1 MPDVIDILTTP
12 FMGAAAWLWVS
23 FLGIVIT
30 LLVIDLGVLQREHHE
45 IGIKESLMM
54 SAGYITFGL
63 MFGGWIWYEFGATRA
78 MEYYTGYLIEQSLSM
93 DNVFVMA
100 LIFGYFQIP
109 RKYQHEVLFWG
120 VLGAIVM
127 RGIMIGIGA
136 ALVQRFDWILYV
148 FGAFLLISGFKMLF
162 SHHDQQPDLAQNTFL
177 QFLRKHIRVTD
188 QLHGDRFIIR
198 KPHPGHDKPII
209 YATPLLLALIL
220 IEMADL
226 VFAIDS
232 VPAIFSITQ
241 EPFIVYTSNICA
253 ILGLRALYFALAA
266 MISRFA
272 YLKYALA
279 LVLVFIGGKIFMHAF
294 IAPVPA
300 PVSLGVTFGLLVSG
314 VMASLIKTRQPPKPS
329 ATKQENTTSS
339 QAERNYR

>member
-1 MPDVIDILTTP
+1 MPDAFDFLTTP
-12 FMGAAAWLWVS
+12 FMGAAAWLWLS
-23 FLGIVIT
+23 FLIIV
-30 LLVIDLGVLQREHHE
+30 LLLLIFDLGVLQRNHHE
-45 IGIKESLMM
+45 IGIKESLVM
-54 SAGYITFGL
+54 SAGYISFGIA
-63 MFGGWIWYEFGATRA
+63 FGGWIWYEFGATRA
-78 MEYYTGYLIEQSLSM
+78 LEYYTGYLVEQSLSM

-100 LIFGYFQIP
+100 LIFSFFQIP

-127 RGIMIGIGA
+127 RAIMIGVGA

-148 FGAFLLISGFKMLF
+148 FGAFLLISGIKMLF
-162 SHHDQQPDLAQNTFL
+162 SRHDDQPDLAQNPML
-177 QFLRKHIRVTD
+177 RFLRKHIRVTD
-188 QLHGDRFIIR
+188 QLHGDRFLIR
-198 KPHPGHDKPII
+198 KKKEGSSKPLV

-226 VFAIDS
+226 VFAVDS

-279 LVLVFIGGKIFMHAF
+279 LVLIFIGAKIFAHSF
-294 IAPVPA
+294 IGPIPA
-300 PVSLGVTFGLLVSG
+300 PLSLGVTFGLLVG
-314 VMASLIKTRQPPKPS
+314 GIVLSLFKTRGHAEHLK
-329 ATKQENTTSS
+329 TGTSKNNS
-339 QAERNYR
+339 GPWGDHK

>member
-1 MPDVIDILTTP
+1 MPDAFDFLTTP
-12 FMGAAAWLWVS
+12 FMGAAAWLWLS
-23 FLGIVIT
+23 FLIIV
-30 LLVIDLGVLQREHHE
+30 LLLLIFDLGVLQRNHHE
-45 IGIKESLMM
+45 IGIKESLVM
-54 SAGYITFGL
+54 SAGYISFGIA
-63 MFGGWIWYEFGATRA
+63 FGGWIWYEFGATRA
-78 MEYYTGYLIEQSLSM
+78 LEYYTGYLVEQSLSM

-100 LIFGYFQIP
+100 LIFSFFQIP

-127 RGIMIGIGA
+127 RAIMIGVGA

-148 FGAFLLISGFKMLF
+148 FGAFLLISGIKMLF
-162 SHHDQQPDLAQNTFL
+162 SRHDDQPDLAQNPML
-177 QFLRKHIRVTD
+177 RFLRKHIRVTD
-188 QLHGDRFIIR
+188 QLHGDRFLIR
-198 KPHPGHDKPII
+198 KEKEGFSKPLV

-226 VFAIDS
+226 VFAVDS

-279 LVLVFIGGKIFMHAF
+279 LVLIFIGAKIFAHSF
-294 IAPVPA
+294 IGSIPA
-300 PVSLGVTFGLLVSG
+300 PLSLGVTFGLLVG
-314 VMASLIKTRQPPKPS
+314 GIVLSLFKTRGHAEHLK
-329 ATKQENTTSS
+329 TGTSKNNS
-339 QAERNYR
+339 GPWGDHK

>member
-1 MPDVIDILTTP
+1 MPDAFDFLTTP
-12 FMGAAAWLWVS
+12 FMGAAAWLWLS
-23 FLGIVIT
+23 FLIIV
-30 LLVIDLGVLQREHHE
+30 LLLLIFDLGVLQRNHHE
-45 IGIKESLMM
+45 IGIKESLVM
-54 SAGYITFGL
+54 SAGYISFGIA
-63 MFGGWIWYEFGATRA
+63 FGGWIWYEFGATRA
-78 MEYYTGYLIEQSLSM
+78 LEYYTGYLVEQSLSM

-100 LIFGYFQIP
+100 LIFSFFQIP

-127 RGIMIGIGA
+127 RAIMIGVGA

-148 FGAFLLISGFKMLF
+148 FGAFLLISGIKMLF
-162 SHHDQQPDLAQNTFL
+162 SRHDDQPDLAQNPML
-177 QFLRKHIRVTD
+177 RFLRKHIRVTD
-188 QLHGDRFIIR
+188 QLHGDRFLIR
-198 KPHPGHDKPII
+198 KEKEGFSKPLV

-226 VFAIDS
+226 VFAVDS

-253 ILGLRALYFALAA
+253 ILGLRALYFTLAA

-279 LVLVFIGGKIFMHAF
+279 LVLIFIGAKIFAHSF
-294 IAPVPA
+294 IGPIPA
-300 PVSLGVTFGLLVSG
+300 PLSLGVTFGLLAGGIVL
-314 VMASLIKTRQPPKPS
+314 SLFKTRGHAEHLK
-329 ATKQENTTSS
+329 TGTSKNNS
-339 QAERNYR
+339 GPCEDHK

>member
-1 MPDVIDILTTP
+1 MPDAFDFLTTP
-12 FMGAAAWLWVS
+12 FMGAAAWLWLS
-23 FLGIVIT
+23 FLIIV
-30 LLVIDLGVLQREHHE
+30 LLLLIFDLGVLQRNHHE
-45 IGIKESLMM
+45 IGIKESLLM
-54 SAGYITFGL
+54 SAGYISFGIA
-63 MFGGWIWYEFGATRA
+63 FGGWIWYEFGATRA
-78 MEYYTGYLIEQSLSM
+78 LEYYTGYLVEQSLSM

-100 LIFGYFQIP
+100 LIFSFFQIP

-127 RGIMIGIGA
+127 RAIMIGVGA

-148 FGAFLLISGFKMLF
+148 FGAFLLISGIKMLF
-162 SHHDQQPDLAQNTFL
+162 SRHDDQPDLAQNPML
-177 QFLRKHIRVTD
+177 RFLRKHIRVTD
-188 QLHGDRFIIR
+188 QLHGDRFLIR
-198 KPHPGHDKPII
+198 KEKEGSSKPLV

-226 VFAIDS
+226 VFAVDS

-279 LVLVFIGGKIFMHAF
+279 LVLIFIGAKIFAHSF
-294 IAPVPA
+294 IGPIPA
-300 PVSLGVTFGLLVSG
+300 PLSLGVTFGLLAGGIVL
-314 VMASLIKTRQPPKPS
+314 SLFKTRGHAEHLK
-329 ATKQENTTSS
+329 TGTSKNNS
-339 QAERNYR
+339 GPCEDHK

>member
-1 MPDVIDILTTP
+1 MPDAFDFLTTP
-12 FMGAAAWLWVS
+12 FMGAAAWLWLS
-23 FLGIVIT
+23 FLIIV
-30 LLVIDLGVLQREHHE
+30 LLLLIFDLGVLQRNHHE
-45 IGIKESLMM
+45 IGIKESLVM
-54 SAGYITFGL
+54 SAGYISFGIA
-63 MFGGWIWYEFGATRA
+63 FGGWIWYEFGATRA
-78 MEYYTGYLIEQSLSM
+78 LEYYTGYLVEQSLSM

-100 LIFGYFQIP
+100 LIFSFFQIP

-127 RGIMIGIGA
+127 RAIMIGVGA

-148 FGAFLLISGFKMLF
+148 FGAFLLISGIKMLF
-162 SHHDQQPDLAQNTFL
+162 SRHDDQPDLAQNPML
-177 QFLRKHIRVTD
+177 RFLRKHIRVTD
-188 QLHGDRFIIR
+188 QLHGDRFLIR
-198 KPHPGHDKPII
+198 KEKEGFSKPLV

-226 VFAIDS
+226 VFAVDS

-279 LVLVFIGGKIFMHAF
+279 LVLIFIGAKIFAHSF
-294 IAPVPA
+294 IGPIPA
-300 PVSLGVTFGLLVSG
+300 PLSLGVTFGLLVG
-314 VMASLIKTRQPPKPS
+314 GIVLSLFKTRGHAEHLK
-329 ATKQENTTSS
+329 TGTSKNNS
-339 QAERNYR
+339 GPWGDHK

>member
-1 MPDVIDILTTP
+1 MPDAFDFLITP
-12 FMGAAAWLWVS
+12 FMGAAAWLWLS
-23 FLGIVIT
+23 FLIIV
-30 LLVIDLGVLQREHHE
+30 LLLLIFDLGVLQRNHHE
-45 IGIKESLMM
+45 IGIKESLVM
-54 SAGYITFGL
+54 SAGYISFGIA
-63 MFGGWIWYEFGATRA
+63 FGGWIWYEFGATRA
-78 MEYYTGYLIEQSLSM
+78 LEYYTGYLVEQSLSM

-100 LIFGYFQIP
+100 LIFSFFQIP

-127 RGIMIGIGA
+127 RAIMIGVGA

-148 FGAFLLISGFKMLF
+148 FGAFLLISGIKMLF
-162 SHHDQQPDLAQNTFL
+162 SRHDDQPDLAQNPML
-177 QFLRKHIRVTD
+177 RFLRKHIRVTD
-188 QLHGDRFIIR
+188 QLHGDRFLIR
-198 KPHPGHDKPII
+198 KEKEGFSKPLV

-226 VFAIDS
+226 VFAVDS

-279 LVLVFIGGKIFMHAF
+279 LVLIFIGAKIFAHSF
-294 IAPVPA
+294 IGPIPA
-300 PVSLGVTFGLLVSG
+300 PLSLGVTFGLLAGGIVL
-314 VMASLIKTRQPPKPS
+314 SLFKTRGHAEHLK
-329 ATKQENTTSS
+329 TGTSKNNS
-339 QAERNYR
+339 GPWGGHK

>member
-1 MPDVIDILTTP
+1 MPDAFDFLTTP
-12 FMGAAAWLWVS
+12 FMGAAAWLWLS
-23 FLGIVIT
+23 FLIIV
-30 LLVIDLGVLQREHHE
+30 LLLLIFDLGVLQRNHHE
-45 IGIKESLMM
+45 IGIKESLVM
-54 SAGYITFGL
+54 SAGYISFGIA
-63 MFGGWIWYEFGATRA
+63 FGGWIWYEFGATRA
-78 MEYYTGYLIEQSLSM
+78 LEYYTGYLVEQSLSM

-100 LIFGYFQIP
+100 LIFSFFQIP

-127 RGIMIGIGA
+127 RAIMIGVGA

-148 FGAFLLISGFKMLF
+148 FGAFLLISGIKMLF
-162 SHHDQQPDLAQNTFL
+162 SRHDDQPDLAQNPML
-177 QFLRKHIRVTD
+177 RFLRKHIRVTD
-188 QLHGDRFIIR
+188 QLHGDRFLIR
-198 KPHPGHDKPII
+198 KEKEGFSKPLV

-226 VFAIDS
+226 VFAVDS

-279 LVLVFIGGKIFMHAF
+279 LVLIFIGAKIFAHSL
-294 IAPVPA
+294 IGPVPA
-300 PVSLGVTFGLLVSG
+300 PLSLGVTFSLLAGGIVL
-314 VMASLIKTRQPPKPS
+314 SLFKTRGHAEHLK
-329 ATKQENTTSS
+329 TGTSKNNS
-339 QAERNYR
+339 GSWGDHK

>member
-1 MPDVIDILTTP
+1 MPDAFDFLTTP
-12 FMGAAAWLWVS
+12 FMGAAAWLWLS
-23 FLGIVIT
+23 FLIIV
-30 LLVIDLGVLQREHHE
+30 LLLLIFDLGVLQRNHHE
-45 IGIKESLMM
+45 IGIKESLVM
-54 SAGYITFGL
+54 SAGYISFGIA
-63 MFGGWIWYEFGATRA
+63 FGGWIWYEFGATRA
-78 MEYYTGYLIEQSLSM
+78 LEYYTGYLVEQSLSM

-100 LIFGYFQIP
+100 LIFSFFQIP

-127 RGIMIGIGA
+127 RAIMIGVGA

-148 FGAFLLISGFKMLF
+148 FGAFLLISGIKMLF
-162 SHHDQQPDLAQNTFL
+162 SRHDDQPDLAQNPML
-177 QFLRKHIRVTD
+177 RFLRKHIRVTD
-188 QLHGDRFIIR
+188 QLHGDRFLIR
-198 KPHPGHDKPII
+198 KEKEGFSKPLV

-226 VFAIDS
+226 VFAVDS

-279 LVLVFIGGKIFMHAF
+279 LVLIFIGAKIFAHSF
-294 IAPVPA
+294 IGPIPA
-300 PVSLGVTFGLLVSG
+300 PLSLGVTFGLLAGGIVL
-314 VMASLIKTRQPPKPS
+314 SLFKTRGHAEHLK
-329 ATKQENTTSS
+329 TGTSKNNS
-339 QAERNYR
+339 GPCEDHK

>member
-1 MPDVIDILTTP
+1 MPDAFDFLTTP
-12 FMGAAAWLWVS
+12 FMGAAAWLWLS
-23 FLGIVIT
+23 FLIIV
-30 LLVIDLGVLQREHHE
+30 LLLLIFDLGVLQRNHHE
-45 IGIKESLMM
+45 IGIKESLLM
-54 SAGYITFGL
+54 SAGYISFGIA
-63 MFGGWIWYEFGATRA
+63 FGGWIWYEFGATRA
-78 MEYYTGYLIEQSLSM
+78 LEYYTGYLVEQSLSM

-100 LIFGYFQIP
+100 LIFSFFQIP

-127 RGIMIGIGA
+127 RAIMIGVGA

-148 FGAFLLISGFKMLF
+148 FGAFLLISGIKMLF
-162 SHHDQQPDLAQNTFL
+162 SRHDDQPDLAQNPML
-177 QFLRKHIRVTD
+177 RFLRKHIRVTD
-188 QLHGDRFIIR
+188 QLHGDRFLIR
-198 KPHPGHDKPII
+198 KEKEGFSKPLV

-226 VFAIDS
+226 VFAVDS

-279 LVLVFIGGKIFMHAF
+279 LVLIFIGAKIFAHSL
-294 IAPVPA
+294 IGPVPA
-300 PVSLGVTFGLLVSG
+300 PLSLGVTFSLLAGGIVL
-314 VMASLIKTRQPPKPS
+314 SLFKTRGHAEHLK
-329 ATKQENTTSS
+329 TGTSKNNS
-339 QAERNYR
+339 GSWGGS

>member
-1 MPDVIDILTTP
+1 MPDAFDFLTTP
-12 FMGAAAWLWVS
+12 FMGAAVWLWLS
-23 FLGIVIT
+23 FLTVVV
-30 LLVIDLGVLQREHHE
+30 LLLIFDLGVLQRDHHE
-45 IGIKESLMM
+45 IGIKESLLM
-54 SAGYITFGL
+54 SAGYISFGIA
-63 MFGGWIWYEFGATRA
+63 FGGWIWYEFGPTRA
-78 MEYYTGYLIEQSLSM
+78 LEYYTGYLVEQSLSM

-100 LIFGYFQIP
+100 LIFSFFQIP

-120 VLGAIVM
+120 ILGAIVM
-127 RGIMIGIGA
+127 RAIMIGIGA

-148 FGAFLLISGFKMLF
+148 FGAFLLISGIKMLF
-162 SHHDQQPDLAQNTFL
+162 SRHDDQPDLAQNPVL
-177 QFLRKHIRVTD
+177 RFLRKHIRVTD
-188 QLHGDRFIIR
+188 QLHGDRFLIR
-198 KPHPGHDKPII
+198 QEKESSGKALV

-226 VFAIDS
+226 VFAVDS

-279 LVLVFIGGKIFMHAF
+279 LVLIFIGAKIFAHSF
-294 IAPVPA
+294 IGPVPA
-300 PVSLGVTFGLLVSG
+300 PLSLGVTFGLLVG
-314 VMASLIKTRQPPKPS
+314 GIVLSLFKTRKNREPLKADTRGS
-329 ATKQENTTSS
+329 GSGDS
-339 QAERNYR
+339 